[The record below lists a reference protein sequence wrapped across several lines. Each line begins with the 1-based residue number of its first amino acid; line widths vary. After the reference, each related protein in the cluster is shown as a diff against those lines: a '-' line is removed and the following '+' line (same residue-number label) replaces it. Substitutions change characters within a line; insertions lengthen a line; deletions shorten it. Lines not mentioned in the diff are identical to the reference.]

1 MKQEIR
7 NNYIAGSI
15 NPTDYSDWDQVP
27 LNKLIGLGGLVT
39 GWFTDY
45 CYDEVDKPIVEHM
58 GLMYGFGMYE
68 MTGGTIDE
76 DLIHHFPGDPQL
88 HPAFHLKAKH
98 NGAEMVCYQHAIFA
112 FRDKPEDEW
121 YVTRMD

>member
-7 NNYIAGSI
+7 NPSVAGSI
-15 NPTDYSDWDQVP
+15 NPSNYSDWDGVP
-27 LNKLIGLGGLVT
+27 LNKLLGLGGLVT
-39 GWFTDY
+39 NWFTDY
-45 CYDEVDKPIVEHM
+45 CYDELDTPIVEYM
-58 GLMYGFGMYE
+58 RDVYKFGLYE
-68 MTGGTIDE
+68 MTGGTVDG
-76 DLIHHFPGDPQL
+76 DLIYQYPEDPQL

>member
-1 MKQEIR
+1 MKHKIETSFVT
-7 NNYIAGSI
+7 GTVD
-15 NPTDYSDWDQVP
+15 PTELSEWDEVHP
-27 LNKLIGLGGLVT
+27 SKLIGLGGYIPA
-39 GWFTDY
+39 WFMEY
-45 CYDEVDKPIVEHM
+45 CVEEGDRPIVEYM
-58 GLMYGFGMYE
+58 GEMYRFGMHE
-68 MTGGTIDE
+68 MTGGTVDG
-76 DLIHHFPGDPQL
+76 DLIYQYPGDPQL